1 MSNLF
6 MIMVWNYPQYTP
18 VCIFTCVCVCACVCL
33 CVYPSIEETCI
44 ELSHAIEAGD
54 MQSASV
60 LASTLAQ
67 QHAALQIQP
76 SARDYEDNEIRCG
89 S

>member
-1 MSNLF
+1 
-6 MIMVWNYPQYTP
+6 MIPYTRLSVFSP
-18 VCIFTCVCVCACVCL
+18 VCACVFL
-33 CVYPSIEETCI
+33 SIEETCI

-60 LASTLAQ
+60 LAATLAR
-67 QHAALQIQP
+67 QHVTVQIQA

>member
-1 MSNLF
+1 MSSLL
-6 MIMVWNYPQYTP
+6 MIMVWNDPLHTL
-18 VCIFTCVCVCACVCL
+18 VCIFTCVCTCVCL
-33 CVYPSIEETCI
+33 SIEETCI

-60 LASTLAQ
+60 LAATLAR
-67 QHAALQIQP
+67 QHVALRIQT

>member
-1 MSNLF
+1 
-6 MIMVWNYPQYTP
+6 MIPYTSLSVFSP
-18 VCIFTCVCVCACVCL
+18 VCVCVCL
-33 CVYPSIEETCI
+33 YIEETCI

-60 LASTLAQ
+60 LAATLAR
-67 QHAALQIQP
+67 QHVTLQIQA

>member
-1 MSNLF
+1 MSSLF
-6 MIMVWNYPQYTP
+6 MIMVWNDPLHTL
-18 VCIFTCVCVCACVCL
+18 VCIFTCVCMCV
-33 CVYPSIEETCI
+33 SIEETCL

-54 MQSASV
+54 TQSASI
-60 LASTLAQ
+60 LAATLAR
-67 QHAALQIQP
+67 QHVTLQIQA

>member
-1 MSNLF
+1 
-6 MIMVWNYPQYTP
+6 MIMVWNDPSPCLY
-18 VCIFTCVCVCACVCL
+18 FHL
-33 CVYPSIEETCI
+33 CVYVCLSIEETCI

-60 LASTLAQ
+60 LAATLAR
-67 QHAALQIQP
+67 QHVTLQIQA